1 MNSDTKEAF
10 PSLETIAEKSGAS
23 VPTIRKCIKRL
34 VDKNYIS
41 IRKDGKKNVYKF
53 IKYDK
58 FEPFSY
64 EFLDKEDLT
73 FTEKSYLAAAQQ
85 YMFKEDGFGKMTYT
99 NKEISD
105 KINMSESTIS
115 RCNKSL
121 EKKEYRSIMDTDLR
135 DMETGLRIKE
145 KVFYLNELGQAIIFT
160 LKTHEDRINNHED
173 QLQKIAQRLNQLELE
188 NKLLKQ
194 KLEEPGIIL

>member
-121 EKKEYRSIMDTDLR
+121 EKKEYLSIMDTDLR